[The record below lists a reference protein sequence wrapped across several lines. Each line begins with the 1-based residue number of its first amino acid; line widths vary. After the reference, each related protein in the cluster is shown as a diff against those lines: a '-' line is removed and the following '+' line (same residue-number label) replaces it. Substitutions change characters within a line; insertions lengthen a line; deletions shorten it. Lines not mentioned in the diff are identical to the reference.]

1 MLVNFKVKEPAFSV
15 TATDMK
21 VIINKVN
28 QVAKEFSNDTTEIA
42 MKVTGRRVIG
52 MARANTL
59 IRLLGV
65 TKATGVT
72 TNGTVLENTT

>member
-1 MLVNFKVKEPAFSV
+1 MLVNFKVKDPAFSV

-52 MARANTL
+52 MVRANTL
-59 IRLLGV
+59 IRQLGV

>member
-28 QVAKEFSNDTTEIA
+28 QVAKEFSNDTMEIA

-52 MARANTL
+52 MVRANTL
-59 IRLLGV
+59 IRQLGV

>member
-52 MARANTL
+52 MVRANTL
-59 IRLLGV
+59 IRQLGV